1 MAEALGIAASGVG
14 IASLAIQ
21 LGNSILKLKS
31 FCDAVKNAPEE
42 IRHLIEEIETLS
54 LVLSESESSEQPG
67 LQVRPDS
74 TSRCLQFCQ
83 KATSILRSV
92 VKDVEAE
99 IERRGRFGRVK
110 AVLKRD
116 AIEKLRGRLMTA
128 QSMLLLSNQ
137 MYLV

>member
-1 MAEALGIAASGVG
+1 M
-14 IASLAIQ
+14 
-21 LGNSILKLKS
+21 KLKS

-83 KATSILRSV
+83 KATSILSGL
-92 VKDVEAE
+92 VKDVEVE
-99 IERRGRFGRVK
+99 IQKRGVIGSVK

-116 AIEKLRGRLMTA
+116 AIEKLRERLMTA
-128 QSMLLLSNQ
+128 QSMLMLSNQ
-137 MYLV
+137 LYLV